1 VSNIKQCGQS
11 LKKGKMIKEI
21 TIKNFKSIQ
30 ELKLELGRFNILIG
44 ENGCGKTNILEAI
57 ALGGA
62 AAADKLDNEFLN
74 SRGIRVTGPEL
85 MRAAF
90 NSQTQDKE
98 IYLKFVGDHDHSKEF
113 YLMND
118 NKPYSAWKDVRG
130 VKLKELFPELFKKI
144 FKQVMISDGAIN
156 GKKTSQK
163 TIEELNAQL
172 TENIREKIEER
183 VISIMADNYVFLN
196 NPELSRF
203 IIYSPENTTLR
214 VFEKEG
220 QILPL
225 GIRGEGLFKLIKNL
239 FLSEDKASLEE
250 IKENLKLMDWFDD
263 FQLPAA
269 SAPSEFVLKIKD
281 RFLDAALDQFDQRSS
296 NEGFLFWLFYL
307 TLFIS
312 ADTPDFFAIDNVE
325 ASFNPKLCVEVS
337 KTLIRLAKAKN
348 KQVIVATQN
357 PSILD
362 GINLHN
368 CSERLF
374 VIKRNT
380 VGHTIAR
387 RITAKPDT
395 KTPVK
400 LSEAWTRGYIGGLPK
415 NF

>member
-1 VSNIKQCGQS
+1 
-11 LKKGKMIKEI
+11 MIKEI
-21 TIKNFKSIQ
+21 TIRNFKSID
-30 ELKLELGRFNILIG
+30 ELKLELGQFNVLIG

-57 ALGGA
+57 ALGA
-62 AAADKLDNEFLN
+62 AADADKLDNEFLN
-74 SRGIRVTGPEL
+74 SRGIRVIGPEL

-90 NSQTQDKE
+90 NSHTQDKE
-98 IYLKFVGDHDHSKEF
+98 IYLKFMGDNDLSKEF
-113 YLMND
+113 FLIND
-118 NKPYSAWKDVRG
+118 NKPYSAWYVRG
-130 VKLKELFPELFKKI
+130 EGLFEKV
-144 FKQVMISDGAIN
+144 FKQMINEGTLN
-156 GKKTSQK
+156 EEFKT
-163 TIEELNAQL
+163 QL
-172 TENIREKIEER
+172 TESIREKIEKR
-183 VISIMADNYVFLN
+183 VIYT
-196 NPELSRF
+196 ELSRF

-239 FLSEDKASLEE
+239 FMSEDKASLEE
-250 IKENLKLMDWFDD
+250 IKENLKLIDWFED

-269 SAPSEFVLKIKD
+269 SAPNEFVLKIKD
-281 RFLDAALDQFDQRSS
+281 RYLYADLDQFDQRSS
-296 NEGFLFWLFYL
+296 NEGFLFLLFYL

-312 ADTPDFFAIDNVE
+312 VDTPVFFAIDNVE

-337 KTLIRLAKAKN
+337 KTLIRLARAKN

-368 CSERLF
+368 CDERLF

-380 VGHTIAR
+380 MGHTIAR